1 LYVNTEYNP
10 FINGLTRLNPA
21 RGSIVVR
28 SNNGDSSYNGLNV
41 GLDRK
46 FSKGMLLRGAYT
58 WSKLL
63 DDGSEVF
70 TIGSTSFAM
79 NPFSQSQ
86 DRGPS
91 AYDRRQRFILTYV
104 WQLPYFHN
112 TGSSAMTAFNSLI
125 RDWQVSGT
133 YTVQTGIPGTIV
145 SNVDMNGD
153 GRSTNDRPIMG
164 NPDAPMTA
172 IGQYLKS
179 GQLVNFT
186 TQQPTTPDQ
195 VHFLLYPA
203 AYFPTTSGPVGPVGR
218 GTYFAPNAWY
228 ADFLLQRFIR
238 MPTRHMENSG
248 LTVRGEFFNVFNHPN
263 EGLPSMNV
271 QASDFLNLDETR
283 TGGRSIR
290 ITLKYSF

>member
-1 LYVNTEYNP
+1 
-10 FINGLTRLNPA
+10 
-21 RGSIVVR
+21 
-28 SNNGDSSYNGLNV
+28 
-41 GLDRK
+41 
-46 FSKGMLLRGAYT
+46 
-58 WSKLL
+58 
-63 DDGSEVF
+63 
-70 TIGSTSFAM
+70 
-79 NPFSQSQ
+79 
-86 DRGPS
+86 
-91 AYDRRQRFILTYV
+91 
-104 WQLPYFHN
+104 
-112 TGSSAMTAFNSLI
+112 
-125 RDWQVSGT
+125 
-133 YTVQTGIPGTIV
+133 
-145 SNVDMNGD
+145 MNGD

-164 NPDAPMTA
+164 NPDAPTTA

-186 TQQPTTPDQ
+186 TQQPTTADQ

-203 AYFPTTSGPVGPVGR
+203 AYFPTTSGPVGAVGR